1 MSSFHIYSNNGTAEC
16 FYNPSSLVMGF
27 PCLDP
32 ELDTVTIA
40 TRTKCLKDPPS
51 STLIKRLAQYVS
63 VSKNK
68 LDKLEKSKS
77 DKVEIDALIAQI
89 LSLFEG
95 IFLYMSSR
103 TSDIDKSS
111 VMALTKMAFIPCKY
125 RGQLVFYL
133 PSQVRYACSR
143 VV

>member
-1 MSSFHIYSNNGTAEC
+1 MCSKYGTAYLEC

-27 PCLDP
+27 CVLDP

-40 TRTKCLKDPPS
+40 TRTKCLKDPPP

-68 LDKLEKSKS
+68 LDKLERNKS
-77 DKVEIDALIAQI
+77 DKVEIDALIARI
-89 LSLFEG
+89 LTLFEG

-103 TSDIDKSS
+103 TSDIDKSN
-111 VMALTKMAFIPCKY
+111 VVALAKMDFIPCKY

-133 PSQVRYACSR
+133 PSQVRNA
-143 VV
+143 

>member
-1 MSSFHIYSNNGTAEC
+1 MACLI
-16 FYNPSSLVMGF
+16 NPTQRKPRVAHFQEME
-27 PCLDP
+27 DQT
-32 ELDTVTIA
+32 EYHQIDTVTIA